1 MPGTYIVTLVQ
12 GVDAA
17 KLAQR
22 LKLKPTFVYGKAING
37 FAAPLD
43 TLQLDIV
50 RANPGVK
57 AVEQDV
63 KVMAP
68 PRPVTVPGTRA
79 PSKSWGL
86 DRIDQ
91 REWDKANGQGDGQF
105 TPQGNGAGVTAYIL
119 DTGIDYAHDEF
130 GGRATFGFDAV
141 ADGRQGKDCNGH
153 GTHVAGTVAGKT
165 YGVARK
171 ADLVSVRV
179 LDCEG
184 RGSYSG
190 MIAGFDWV
198 LKNARQPAVLNGSLG
213 GDRSV
218 TLNNAATAL
227 SDAGVLPV
235 VAAGNDSKDACQV
248 SPASADR
255 VYTVGASNRW
265 DEETSFSNYGTC
277 LEIYAP
283 GEDIVSAKLGGG
295 AVSLNGTSMASP
307 MPPGS
312 PRSTSRPTRPHRPR
326 KSPGSSP
333 PSPPRTPW
341 APSARAVPTS
351 CSSPAA
357 CSPLLHR
364 RPDGLAV
371 PLDGRDVGVRPQRGQ
386 LPPVQVGGEAAHRA
400 AVHVPG
406 LRDPGFAHHPLG
418 IGAGGEDDEV
428 RRALPGFLN
437 GVVGVVG
444 VRGGRQSDGNGEQ
457 EGGCQYGTQ
466 DHKRTTHGELHGVKG
481 ERLPPLLRSP
491 GPAP

>member
-1 MPGTYIVTLVQ
+1 MTTRTKLELATAVTAALVFGAPLATASPSTAAPEPTPAPLTTAAANGVPGTYIVTLVQ

-43 TLQLDIV
+43 TLRLDIV

-307 MPPGS
+307 HAAGVAALYKQAH
-312 PRSTSRPTRPHRPR
+312 PT
-326 KSPGSSP
+326 
-333 PSPPRTPW
+333 
-341 APSARAVPTS
+341 APA
-351 CSSPAA
+351 
-357 CSPLLHR
+357 
-364 RPDGLAV
+364 
-371 PLDGRDVGVRPQRGQ
+371 
-386 LPPVQVGGEAAHRA
+386 E
-400 AVHVPG
+400 
-406 LRDPGFAHHPLG
+406 
-418 IGAGGEDDEV
+418 EV
-428 RRALPGFLN
+428 AGFLSAESTKDAL
-437 GVVGVVG
+437 GAVGK
-444 VRGGRQSDGNGEQ
+444 SSTN
-457 EGGCQYGTQ
+457 
-466 DHKRTTHGELHGVKG
+466 EL
-481 ERLPPLLRSP
+481 LFTS
-491 GPAP
+491 GP